1 MLTQIMIT
9 QRKQNIVKAAID
21 KQILHAKITTVR
33 GARWLGTWDTRTAW
47 TPTATRLPHALPR

>member
-1 MLTQIMIT
+1 MIT

-47 TPTATRLPHALPR
+47 TPTATRLPRALPR